1 MSLSKPWGPKTELA
15 YEWIA
20 PPRPPAASAAP
31 KRPARA
37 AGRKP
42 AKAAAAVEESVAPPA
57 LVSVCVTVYNYARF
71 LDDCLNSIAA
81 QTYEALELVI
91 VDDCSQK
98 DDSVAVAAEWAE
110 THKARFQRIA
120 VYTHRQ
126 NQGPAE
132 ARNTAFRNSTGSWIF
147 IIDADNEVYPKA
159 IQRLYRAAVSG
170 GFDAT
175 YTQVEMFGACWEIG
189 YADIWDAEEMR
200 QKNYVDVMAL
210 VSREAWEKVEGFSHI
225 DDGWEDYDFW
235 LKFLDT
241 GLLPGYVPEILC
253 RYRVHDKSRTT
264 TEAHVFHEELKNLM
278 AFRHPGVGEADE
290 LREPA
295 PVVLE
300 DGEEEEDEDEIE

>member
-1 MSLSKPWGPKTELA
+1 MSLLKPWGPKTELA

-20 PPRPPAASAAP
+20 PPRAVAPPKRSAKPAAP
-31 KRPARA
+31 K
-37 AGRKP
+37 
-42 AKAAAAVEESVAPPA
+42 AKAAAPSPDENALPPA
-57 LVSVCVTVYNYARF
+57 LISVCVTVYNYARF
-71 LDDCLNSIAA
+71 LEDCLNSVAA
-81 QTYEALELVI
+81 QTYEALELII

-110 THKARFQRIA
+110 THKARFARIA

-132 ARNTAFRNSTGSWIF
+132 ARNTAFRNTTGSWIF

-159 IQRLYRAAVSG
+159 IERLYRAAMFG

-175 YTQVEMFGACWEIG
+175 YTQVEMFGARWEIG
-189 YADIWDAEEMR
+189 YADIWDADEMR

-210 VSREAWEKVEGFSHI
+210 VSREAWEKVDGFSHI

-235 LKFLDT
+235 LKFLDV
-241 GLLPGYVPEILC
+241 GLQPGYVPEILC
-253 RYRVHDKSRTT
+253 RYRLHDKSRTT

-278 AFRHPGVGEADE
+278 AFRHPGVGEASE
-290 LREPA
+290 LRELMPPA
-295 PVVLE
+295 SE